1 MMIKKTKSEILF
13 FLLFLLTPIKLTA
26 ESSYIIPNDI
36 PPIIFIEYLNDSSI
50 HCSGFYNASL
60 SATGK
65 SEDRREIRQNFL
77 DEAEKFNLI
86 FTKFNSSLLNMGK
99 GYSPAMI
106 MNITQKLFI
115 QYENLI
121 FTDDPRKD
129 FYIKS
134 ISESCN
140 LVLMIDALK
149 K

>member
-1 MMIKKTKSEILF
+1 MMIKKTKPEILF

-36 PPIIFIEYLNDSSI
+36 PPIIFGEYLNDSSI
-50 HCSGFYNASL
+50 HCSGFYNAFAI
-60 SATGK
+60 ATGE

-77 DEAEKFNLI
+77 DKAEKFNLI
-86 FTKFNSSLLNMGK
+86 FTKLNSSLLESGK

-106 MNITQKLFI
+106 MNKTQKLFI

-129 FYIKS
+129 FFIES
-134 ISESCN
+134 IEKSCN
-140 LVLMIDALK
+140 LALTMAGQK
-149 K
+149 